1 MVKLMLKHVRR
12 SLLLWWVLIGQ
23 SFSRVIAYRAQS
35 IIWLLGGIMPIAV
48 MFVWLGLTQEST
60 VGGYTASD
68 FAVYFLSIYLVR
80 QLTAIWVMR
89 RLDRDIRRGELSMIL
104 LRPVSPL
111 YSYVSDHVGEMMVR
125 GPIISLVFISGIF
138 LTGNLYRLDIENL
151 LIFIPALSLAWIII
165 FHLYYCLGLLAF
177 WISNS
182 MAFDPLLW
190 ALYTILGGVLI
201 PLDLYP
207 ESIVLWLKLL
217 PFASALDFPVQIIL
231 GKLDNYHLFFGFGV
245 QLFWVIS
252 LTLIRMLLWHA
263 GLKKYSAS
271 GA

>member
-1 MVKLMLKHVRR
+1 MFNHIKR
-12 SLLLWWVLIGQ
+12 SLLLWRVLIIQ

-48 MFVWLGLTQEST
+48 MFVWLGLAKGGEI
-60 VGGYTASD
+60 GGYTASD
-68 FAVYFLSIYLVR
+68 FAVYFLSMYLVR

-89 RLDRDIRRGELSMIL
+89 RLDSDIRRGELSMLL

-111 YSYVSDHVGEMMVR
+111 YNYVSDHVGEMMVR
-125 GPIISLVFISGIF
+125 GPIIWLVFISGIF
-138 LTGNLYRLDIENL
+138 LTGNFHRLDIGNL
-151 LIFIPALSLAWIII
+151 LTFIPALALAWIII

-177 WISNS
+177 WINNA

-190 ALYTILGGVLI
+190 ALYTILGGILI

-207 ESIVLWLKLL
+207 ESIATWLKLL
-217 PFASALDFPVQIIL
+217 PFASALDFPVQMIL
-231 GKLDNYHLFFGFGV
+231 GKLELFSLLVGFGV
-245 QLFWVIS
+245 QLFWVIL
-252 LTLIRMLLWHA
+252 LTLVRIVLWNA
-263 GLKKYSAS
+263 GLKRYSAS

>member
-1 MVKLMLKHVRR
+1 
-12 SLLLWWVLIGQ
+12 
-23 SFSRVIAYRAQS
+23 
-35 IIWLLGGIMPIAV
+35 MPIAV

>member
-1 MVKLMLKHVRR
+1 M
-12 SLLLWWVLIGQ
+12 LIGQ

-48 MFVWLGLTQEST
+48 MFVWLGLATEGKI
-60 VGGYTASD
+60 GGYTASD

-89 RLDRDIRRGELSMIL
+89 RLDSDIRRGELSMLL

-111 YSYVSDHVGEMMVR
+111 YNYIADHTGEMIVR
-125 GPIISLVFISGIF
+125 GPIIALVFISGIF
-138 LTGNLYRLDIENL
+138 LTDNFYRLDIGNL
-151 LIFIPALSLAWIII
+151 LIFIPALFFAWIII

-177 WISNS
+177 WINNS

-207 ESIVLWLKLL
+207 ENITFWLKLL

-231 GKLDNYHLFFGFGV
+231 GKLDNALLLIGFGV
-245 QLFWVIS
+245 QIFWMI
-252 LTLIRMLLWHA
+252 LLMIIRILLWNA
-263 GLKKYSAS
+263 GLRRYSAS

>member
-1 MVKLMLKHVRR
+1 MLKHVKR
-12 SLLLWWVLIGQ
+12 SLLLWRVLIGQ

-48 MFVWLGLTQEST
+48 MFIWLGLAKEGE
-60 VGGYTASD
+60 VGSYTASD

-89 RLDRDIRRGELSMIL
+89 RLDSDIRRGELSMLL

-111 YSYVSDHVGEMMVR
+111 YSYISDHTGEMLVR
-125 GPIISLVFISGIF
+125 GPIISLVFILGIL
-138 LTGNLYRLDIENL
+138 LTDNFHRLDIGNL
-151 LIFIPALSLAWIII
+151 LTFIPALALAWIII

-207 ESIVLWLKLL
+207 ESIVSGLKLL

-231 GKLDNYHLFFGFGV
+231 GRLDNFLLLIGFGV
-245 QLFWVIS
+245 QLFWVVF
-252 LTLIRMLLWHA
+252 LLVIRILLWNA
-263 GLKKYSAS
+263 GLRRYSAS

>member
-1 MVKLMLKHVRR
+1 MLKRIKR
-12 SLLLWWVLIGQ
+12 SLSLWRVLISL

-48 MFVWLGLTQEST
+48 MFVWLGLAKKED

-68 FAVYFLSIYLVR
+68 FAIYFLSIYLVR

-89 RLDRDIRRGELSMIL
+89 RLDSDIRRGELSMLL

-111 YSYVSDHVGEMMVR
+111 YSYISDHTGEMMIR
-125 GPIISLVFISGIF
+125 GPIISLVFLSGIL
-138 LTGNLYRLDIENL
+138 LTGNFYRLDIINL
-151 LIFIPALSLAWIII
+151 LTFIPALAFAWIII

-177 WISNS
+177 WINNS

-207 ESIVLWLKLL
+207 ENISFWLKLL

-231 GKLDNYHLFFGFGV
+231 GKLETFLLLVGFCV
-245 QLFWVIS
+245 QLLWIIL
-252 LTLIRMLLWHA
+252 LTLLRKFLWNA
-263 GLKKYSAS
+263 GLRRYSAS